1 MGNLLHS
8 SLLTPFVIAIQKI
21 SHDINI
27 KNKIF
32 FRELNTEHLCVSLCV
47 YVCACGWIGRRE
59 FSHHCLRVQ
68 FHEKKKRQVL
78 YIDDK
83 YDIKTFFYKNKLL
96 PFNSIDKN

>member
-1 MGNLLHS
+1 MGNLLRS
-8 SLLTPFVIAIQKI
+8 SLLTPFVIVIQKI

-68 FHEKKKRQVL
+68 FHEKKG
-78 YIDDK
+78 DK
-83 YDIKTFFYKNKLL
+83 FCILMINMISRHSFIKT
-96 PFNSIDKN
+96 NSCHLIL